1 MSSPSSSVPE
11 PRNPARL
18 RWEGLPEA
26 VQQRIGDLAGAP
38 VRFADTSTTGFSPG
52 FAGVLRLDDGRHVFA
67 KAMNETD
74 HPHSIWLNRREAK
87 VARALPESTP
97 MAPLLWED
105 DLDGWHLLGFEAM
118 LGRPLDP
125 RSARD
130 REEAAG
136 LYSKVAAIDG
146 SRVTVAGERLEPF
159 SEALSDLFDRWAR
172 LFDSKDCDSRL
183 THVGEHSGWV
193 ARHADELCSWEAAA
207 PALSQ
212 GAALVHADLRM
223 DNMVRRADGA
233 VVAVDW
239 PWACVGAPWLD
250 ALSASCGLS
259 MQTGIPARQLF
270 HANPVANK
278 ATRDAEVALVTTI
291 TGYFTQAGTEPDV
304 PSLPGLREFQR
315 GQAKPALA
323 WLRSLV
329 PELT

>member
-1 MSSPSSSVPE
+1 MSSPSSLVPE

-67 KAMNETD
+67 KAMSEED
-74 HPHSIWLNRREAK
+74 HPHSIWLNRREAV

-97 MAPLLWED
+97 LAPLLWED

-118 LGRPLDP
+118 LGGPLDP
-125 RSARD
+125 QAARD
-130 REEAAG
+130 RDDAAD
-136 LYSKVAAIDG
+136 LYSNVAAIDG
-146 SRVTVAGERLEPF
+146 SRVAVAGERLEPF

-172 LFDSKDCDSRL
+172 LFDSQDRDSRL
-183 THVGEHSGWV
+183 AHVGEHAGWV
-193 ARHADELCSWEAAA
+193 ARHEDYLRGWEAAA

-212 GAALVHADLRM
+212 GTALVHADLRM

-239 PWACVGAPWLD
+239 PWACFGAPWLD

-270 HANPVANK
+270 HANPVARG
-278 ATRDAEVALVTTI
+278 ASRDAEIALVATVA
-291 TGYFTQAGTEPDV
+291 GYFTHAGTEPDV

-315 GQAKPALA
+315 GQAVPALT

-329 PELT
+329 PGLA